1 MKLALIDVKYKGK
14 IELTASA
21 LKELK
26 HFKTIALYTT
36 TQFNHGLP
44 KILKQLKKNGNKV
57 VMSQPSR
64 TSSKFQILG
73 CDIYHENLRLKEKC
87 DAYLYV
93 GDGRFHPLALVYSL
107 KNAGK
112 DLPVIIYNPLNKE
125 IQIIKVNDKGVQRVF
140 NRRQANIKLFHFAN
154 NVGVLV
160 TTKTGQEHFH
170 YVKQLEEKF
179 PKKKFYVF
187 LADTIDF
194 DEMENF
200 PFIQCWVNTACPR
213 IGMEDAFESEKSIVN
228 VEDVLRG

>member
-1 MKLALIDVKYKGK
+1 MKLSLIDVKYKGK
-14 IELTASA
+14 IELTLSILNK
-21 LKELK
+21 LKK
-26 HFKTIALYTT
+26 FKTIALYTT
-36 TQFNHGLP
+36 TQFVD
-44 KILKQLKKNGNKV
+44 KIKDVVKQLEDNGNKV
-57 VMSQPSR
+57 VTSQPSR
-64 TSSKFQILG
+64 TSSEFQILG

-87 DAYLYV
+87 DCYLYI
-93 GDGRFHPLALVYSL
+93 GDGKFHPLALVYSL

-125 IQIIKVNDKGVQRVF
+125 TQIMRINDNMVQRVF
-140 NRRQANIKLFHFAN
+140 NKRQANIKRFHFAN
-154 NVGVLV
+154 NIGILV

-187 LADTIDF
+187 LGDTINF
-194 DEMENF
+194 NEMENF

-228 VEDVLRG
+228 VEEILD

>member
-1 MKLALIDVKYKGK
+1 MKFLFIDAKYKGEVK
-14 IELTASA
+14 LTSEA

-26 HFKTIALYTT
+26 KFKTIALYTT
-36 TQFNHGLP
+36 TQFVD
-44 KILKQLKKNGNKV
+44 KIKNVVKQLEDNGNKV
-57 VMSQPSR
+57 VTSQPSR
-64 TSSKFQILG
+64 TSSEFQILG

-87 DAYLYV
+87 DCYLYI
-93 GDGRFHPLALVYSL
+93 GDGKFHPLALVYSL

-125 IQIIKVNDKGVQRVF
+125 TQIMRINDNMVQRVF
-140 NRRQANIKLFHFAN
+140 NKRQANIKRFHFAN
-154 NVGVLV
+154 NIGILV

-187 LADTIDF
+187 LGDTINF
-194 DEMENF
+194 NEMENF

-213 IGMEDAFESEKSIVN
+213 IGMEDAFESEKSIIN
-228 VEDVLRG
+228 VEEILD